1 MMHQIQRFSLSLRK
15 SQFTL
20 SVRWKPV
27 FAPTIV
33 WTVWFYKASLKYF
46 FPVCLSLT
54 VSMINVSKLWVQ
66 PAPSLLPFFH
76 SSWATSTKPARV
88 YDTASLPFAPPG
100 KKCQFHTAPL
110 STMSYNA
117 FYQALHNLTLFKRQL
132 HYFNVHHYTKRIRS
146 SVQPEHSSNLATKL
160 LRATRVG
167 SSLRDVLDSET
178 PSQVSAKNFKYQKRL
193 HIFIVLTTATQPR
206 RYIHTN

>member
-117 FYQALHNLTLFKRQL
+117 FIRPYTTLL
-132 HYFNVHHYTKRIRS
+132 
-146 SVQPEHSSNLATKL
+146 
-160 LRATRVG
+160 
-167 SSLRDVLDSET
+167 SLRDSYIISMYTTTQKGSGAQCSLNI
-178 PSQVSAKNFKYQKRL
+178 QV
-193 HIFIVLTTATQPR
+193 I
-206 RYIHTN
+206 